1 MQSVSTAG
9 NVTSRRNLLSPLL
22 LVITGGDFGRGQK
35 SHMGTPPI
43 QDLHGLRASCSGC
56 GGGEGSMERSRDC
69 SLGDWNPNSAN
80 RWLCDLGQENYISL
94 IDYLPC

>member
-56 GGGEGSMERSRDC
+56 GGGEGSKEV
-69 SLGDWNPNSAN
+69 P
-80 RWLCDLGQENYISL
+80 LCLSV
-94 IDYLPC
+94 P